1 MYYVYMLRCQDNSL
15 YTGIAKDLQ
24 KRMNDHFTRNKNCA
38 KYTLN
43 HKAQKLECAWETLNK
58 SLASKLEY
66 HIKQLPKNKK
76 EDLIKNNNTT
86 FLNLKIEWKM
96 YNKID
101 ISSIITD

>member
-43 HKAQKLECAWETLNK
+43 HKAEKLEIGRA
-58 SLASKLEY
+58 
-66 HIKQLPKNKK
+66 HV
-76 EDLIKNNNTT
+76 
-86 FLNLKIEWKM
+86 
-96 YNKID
+96 
-101 ISSIITD
+101 